1 MKIISRIVRPLAL
14 AVLTLGSFTAS
25 ILAQEIIIPDP
36 NFNAVIREALQK
48 PDGPLTQSDMLGLL
62 R

>member
-1 MKIISRIVRPLAL
+1 MKIFFRIVRPLVL
-14 AVLTLGSFTAS
+14 AVLTLGSLTAS

-48 PDGPLTQSDMLGLL
+48 PNGPLT
-62 R
+62 